1 MRVVVIGSG
10 MAGLTAAAYLAR
22 DGHAVTLFEQF
33 PTLGGVTATLRQDGF
48 GWDLGPLLLE
58 GFGPGEPAA
67 RALVE
72 LGVAGQVQLLRDDR
86 ALTFPDFRLRRPKD
100 YAGPYWR
107 REALK
112 GLFPEDA
119 DGLDRYY
126 RLYDR
131 VMDLL
136 ALKRQIESA
145 DGPQALALKARVAF
159 EYALLRPM
167 AAWSAQRLLEH
178 LFVRPELRAVFA
190 GILADFVVRPSEFPA
205 LGIPAVNVE
214 TAFDRRIPLEGSS
227 AGPHPSYHYILGGVG
242 MLVAALA
249 GEIRRNGGEL
259 YTGAPVRRVRV
270 ARGRVTGVEVEGA
283 GPVTADLVVASGG
296 AEELFYGLVG
306 VRHLPTDLIE
316 TVEQIAR
323 MQSVFM
329 VHLGIDFDP
338 RPHQP
343 EALCYHY
350 GTYDIEG
357 GVERCQAGVYHEG
370 REGFVIYVPSR
381 HSPELAP
388 AGCHAVTVYTIA
400 PDRLAEG
407 SWADRREMLAARL
420 VEHAERVIPGLDAHA
435 RTRVVLTPEDFRQRT
450 HLARHSFGGLAP
462 VIGRA
467 RPPHRTPIEGLWFV
481 GAQSESAGGVSA
493 VIDGAR
499 TVAAAIRAGGSKA

>member
-22 DGHAVTLFEQF
+22 DGHAVTVFEQF
-33 PTLGGVTATLRQDGF
+33 TTLGGVTATLRQDGF

-67 RALVE
+67 RVLVE
-72 LGVAGQVQLLRDDR
+72 LGLAGQVQLLRDDR
-86 ALTFPDFRLRRPKD
+86 ALTFPDFRLRRPRE

-112 GLFPEDA
+112 ALFPEDA
-119 DGLDRYY
+119 AGLDRYY
-126 RLYDR
+126 RLYNR
-131 VMDLL
+131 VMDLR
-136 ALKRQIESA
+136 ALQRQLDEA
-145 DGPQALALKARVAF
+145 QGAQALALKARM
-159 EYALLRPM
+159 ALDAALVRPM
-167 AAWSAQRLLEH
+167 AGWSAAQLLEN
-178 LFVRPELRAVFA
+178 LFTRPELRAVFSA
-190 GILADFVVRPSEFPA
+190 ILADFVVRPAEFPA

-214 TAFDRRIPLEGSS
+214 TAFDKRIPPDPTS
-227 AGPHPSYHYILGGVG
+227 AGPHPSYHYILGGCG
-242 MLVAALA
+242 TLVAALA
-249 GEIRRNGGEL
+249 GEVRRNGGEL
-259 YTGAPVRRVRV
+259 YTRAPVRRVRV
-270 ARGRVTGVEVEGA
+270 EAGRATGVEVEGA
-283 GPVTADLVVASGG
+283 GAMPADLVIASGG

-306 VRHLPTDLIE
+306 VRHLQTDLID

-329 VHLGIDFDP
+329 VHLGIDLDP

-343 EALCYHY
+343 DALCYHY
-350 GTYDIEG
+350 GTYD
-357 GVERCQAGVYHEG
+357 VDAGVARCRSGDYHEG
-370 REGFVIYVPSR
+370 REGFVLYVPSR

-388 AGCHAVTVYTIA
+388 PGCHAVTIYTIA
-400 PDRLAEG
+400 PDRLASG
-407 SWADRREMLAARL
+407 AWAEVRESMAERL
-420 VEHAERVIPGLDAHA
+420 VEHAERIVPGLRAHI
-435 RTRVVLTPEDFRQRT
+435 RTRVVLTPEDFRLRT

-493 VIDGAR
+493 VMDGAR
-499 TVAAAIRAGGSKA
+499 KVAAAIRVGPPRS